1 MCVVAVIATC
11 LSVLRRNYMQHERY
25 NKGESAVYLPSEHAV
40 VLEPFHCWVNVT
52 QPINSRALWMQRLLL
67 WEDAQQIIRTTA
79 LQSVVNRFQ
88 VTVVTARTSLVSRL
102 CQSLRSLVPAFHL
115 RLLTNKTNRASPP
128 LNAPTSGPSNLV
140 RTHTQC
146 LTLNWQ
152 FKHVKWH
159 SYRPLWANCFTAQH
173 KHNKVLPPE
182 LSPHVDAEGCSERF

>member
-1 MCVVAVIATC
+1 
-11 LSVLRRNYMQHERY
+11 MQHERC

-52 QPINSRALWMQRLLL
+52 QPINRALWMQRRLL

-79 LQSVVNRFQ
+79 LQSVVNCFQ
-88 VTVVTARTSLVSRL
+88 VTVVTARTSLGSRL

-140 RTHTQC
+140 RTHSVWHWTDNSNMSNDTAIGHCGQTC
-146 LTLNWQ
+146 VSRHNINTTKCFHLNFNLMLMLKDALRD
-152 FKHVKWH
+152 FKQ
-159 SYRPLWANCFTAQH
+159 L
-173 KHNKVLPPE
+173 
-182 LSPHVDAEGCSERF
+182 